1 MEPVTEYIDDPLLDE
16 EVNEAL
22 KQNNPAMIWGM
33 TATLAAM
40 DIEVYQINRTAIK
53 KWMKDIN
60 LSALDKA
67 VKAKKPVAEDE
78 PDEKEVP
85 PNDIAEKLLKS
96 HDFINVSD
104 NLYEYDGKKWVPIAV
119 SRLNT
124 LALQADG
131 KNITTKNR
139 RAEITSY
146 ITSKIYTNKHEWRQ
160 IQPYEVPVANGVI
173 DIRTMKMRPHRKEDY
188 LQTCIPWAYSEKA
201 QCPELMRCLDTY
213 FGKDNDGDLKI
224 AALQEYFGYCLMPHA
239 RYKKALLCV
248 GESDCGKSTIPYL
261 LRQLLGSENI
271 AAVSVEHMDDDR
283 KRAPLL
289 GKLVNLLTELT
300 SDAMIA
306 DGGFKTL
313 VSTEEPILFDP
324 KHLAPVMDIPICKH
338 VIVTNKKPRIN
349 DKSNATYR
357 RLLLIHFNHVIP
369 ASEQDTTVWDRLKGE
384 IDGILSWAL
393 EGAQRLH
400 ERGGRFSDPG
410 VAEIAEYRDDQN
422 PMLTFL
428 EHYCVRCEPIEN
440 KAVRTSVFIDRF
452 KQSMPGKWSA
462 SSILEMARE
471 VGLKVD
477 KHPQRDEQQNRY
489 RFVHDVVFQ

>member
-1 MEPVTEYIDDPLLDE
+1 MEPVADYIDDPLLDE

-22 KQNNPAMIWGM
+22 RQNNPAMIWGM

-40 DIEVYQINRTAIK
+40 DIEEYQINRTAIK
-53 KWMKDIN
+53 KRLKDIN

-67 VKAKKPVAEDE
+67 VKAKQVVEEDE
-78 PDEKEVP
+78 PEEKEAP
-85 PNDIAEKLLKS
+85 PNDVAEKLLKI

-131 KNITTKNR
+131 KKTTTKNR

-201 QCPELMRCLDTY
+201 QCPELMKCLDTY
-213 FGKDNDGDLKI
+213 FGKDDDGDLKI

-400 ERGGRFSDPG
+400 EQGGRFSDPG
-410 VAEIAEYRDDQN
+410 VAEIAEYRNDQN

-428 EHYCVRCEPIEN
+428 EHYCERDQHCDT
-440 KAVRTSVFIDRF
+440 RTSVFIERF
-452 KQSMPGKWSA
+452 KSAMPGKWSA
-462 SSILEMARE
+462 SNILDMARE
-471 VGLKVD
+471 AGLVVEKNPTSEGTGT
-477 KHPQRDEQQNRY
+477 KY
-489 RFVHDVVFQ
+489 RHVKSIRIT

>member
-1 MEPVTEYIDDPLLDE
+1 MEPVTDYIDDPLLDE

-22 KQNNPAMIWGM
+22 KINNVKMIWNM
-33 TATLAAM
+33 TGTLAAM
-40 DIEVYQINRTAIK
+40 DIEVYQINRAAIK
-53 KWMKDIN
+53 KRFGLDIN
-60 LSALDKA
+60 ISALDKA
-67 VKAKKPVAEDE
+67 VKLKQDASDPDE
-78 PDEKEVP
+78 PEEKEIP
-85 PNDIAEKLLKS
+85 PNDLAEKILKN

-124 LALQADG
+124 LALEADG
-131 KNITTKNR
+131 KKNTTKNR

-146 ITSKIYTNKHEWRQ
+146 IYSKIYTNKHEWRQ
-160 IQPYEVPVANGVI
+160 IELYEVPVANGVI
-173 DIRTMKMRPHRKEDY
+173 DIRTMKMRQHRKEDY
-188 LQTCIPWAYSEKA
+188 LQTCIPWEYSAKA
-201 QCPELMRCLDTY
+201 QCPVLMRCMDTY
-213 FGKDNDGDLKI
+213 FGKDNDGELKI
-224 AALQEYFGYCLMPHA
+224 AALQEFFGYCLMPHA

-271 AAVSVEHMDDDR
+271 CAVSVEHMDDER

-324 KHLAPVMDIPICKH
+324 KHLAPVMDIPISKH

-349 DKSNATYR
+349 DKSNATFR

-369 ASEQDTTVWDRLKGE
+369 ASEQDTTVWDQLKEE
-384 IDGILSWAL
+384 IDGVLSWAL
-393 EGAQRLH
+393 EGAQRLY
-400 ERGGRFSDPG
+400 ENGGRFSDPG
-410 VAEIAEYRDDQN
+410 ADEIREYKNEQN

-428 EHYCVRCEPIEN
+428 EHYCERDPHTDT
-440 KAVRTSVFIDRF
+440 RTSVFIDRF

-462 SSILEMARE
+462 SIILDMARE
-471 VGLKVD
+471 AGLVVEKNPTSEGSQA
-477 KHPQRDEQQNRY
+477 KY
-489 RFVHDVVFQ
+489 RHVKGIRIT

>member
-1 MEPVTEYIDDPLLDE
+1 MEPVTDYIDDPLLDE

-40 DIEVYQINRTAIK
+40 DIEVYQINRAAIK
-53 KWMKDIN
+53 KWMKDIS
-60 LSALDKA
+60 LTALDKA
-67 VKAKKPVAEDE
+67 VKAKQPVEEDE
-78 PDEKEVP
+78 PEEKEAP
-85 PNDIAEKLLKS
+85 PNDIAEKLLKT

-119 SRLNT
+119 SRLST

-131 KNITTKNR
+131 KKTTTKNR
-139 RAEITSY
+139 RSEITSY

-188 LQTCIPWAYSEKA
+188 LQTCIPWEYSEKA
-201 QCPELMRCLDTY
+201 QCPELMRCLDNY
-213 FGKDNDGDLKI
+213 FGKDHDGDLKI

-248 GESDCGKSTIPYL
+248 GESDCGKSTIPFL
-261 LRQLLGSENI
+261 LRQLLGGENI

-300 SDAMIA
+300 SDALIA

-357 RLLLIHFNHVIP
+357 RLLLIHFNYVIP
-369 ASEQDTTVWDRLKGE
+369 LSEQDTTVWDKLKAE
-384 IDGILSWAL
+384 ITGILSWAL
-393 EGAQRLH
+393 EGACRLH
-400 ERGGRFSDPG
+400 ENGGKFSDPG
-410 VAEIAEYRDDQN
+410 AEEIAEYRNDQN
-422 PMLTFL
+422 PMLTFID
-428 EHYCVRCEPIEN
+428 HYCERDQY
-440 KAVRTSVFIDRF
+440 ADTRTSVFIERF
-452 KQSMPGKWSA
+452 KSSIPGRWSA
-462 SSILEMARE
+462 SSILDLARE
-471 VGLKVD
+471 AGLEVEKNPTSEGAGA
-477 KHPQRDEQQNRY
+477 KY
-489 RFVHDVVFQ
+489 RHVKGIRIT

>member
-1 MEPVTEYIDDPLLDE
+1 MESVEYTYDPLLDE

-22 KQNNPAMIWGM
+22 RQNNPAMIWAM
-33 TATLAAM
+33 TGTLAAM
-40 DIEVYQINRTAIK
+40 DIEEYQINRAAIK
-53 KWMKDIN
+53 KGFGAS
-60 LSALDKA
+60 LSLTALDKA
-67 VKAKKPVAEDE
+67 VEAKRP
-78 PDEKEVP
+78 EKEHTPDVLP
-85 PNDIAEKLLKS
+85 KPNAIANEILKKHALL
-96 HDFINVSD
+96 NVAD
-104 NLYEYDGKKWVPIAV
+104 NLYEYDGRKWVTSAP
-119 SRLNT
+119 SYLNK
-124 LALQADG
+124 LALEADG
-131 KNITTKNR
+131 EKNTTKNR
-139 RAEITSY
+139 RSEIVSF
-146 ITSKIYTNKHEWRQ
+146 ISSKIYTNKHEWRR

-173 DIRTMKMRPHRKEDY
+173 DIRDMSMRSHRKEDY
-188 LQTCIPWAYSEKA
+188 IQTCIPWAYSQKA

-213 FGKDNDGDLKI
+213 FGKDYDGDLKI

-239 RYKKALLCV
+239 RYKKALLCI

-261 LRQLLGSENI
+261 LRQLLGGENI

-300 SDAMIA
+300 SDALIA

-338 VIVTNKKPRIN
+338 VVVANKKPRIN

-369 ASEQDTTVWDRLKGE
+369 AAEQDTTVWDRLKAE

-393 EGAQRLH
+393 EGACRLY
-400 ERGGRFSDPG
+400 ENGGKFSDPG
-410 VAEIAEYRDDQN
+410 AAEIAEYRNEQN

-428 EHYCVRCEPIEN
+428 EHYCERDQF
-440 KAVRTSVFIDRF
+440 ADTRTSVFIEKF
-452 KQSMPGKWSA
+452 KSAIPGRWSA
-462 SSILEMARE
+462 SSILDMARE
-471 VGLKVD
+471 VGLEVEKYATSEGAGA
-477 KHPQRDEQQNRY
+477 KY
-489 RFVHDVVFQ
+489 RHVKGIRIT